1 MKHSI
6 IPIPAPALP
15 VPSNEIAESSRTT
28 SNILAA
34 SSPIKVKSRKSN
46 PSGWCSSKIKKAKAE
61 GER

>member
-15 VPSNEIAESSRTT
+15 VPSNEIAGSSRTT

-34 SSPIKVKSRKSN
+34 SSPKVKSRKSN
-46 PSGWCSSKIKKAKAE
+46 SSEWCASKIKKAKAE
-61 GER
+61 DER